1 VRHGDIVCADCAH
14 RLHLI
19 PDLLYH

>member
-14 RLHLI
+14 RLQLI